1 MVLDLIWCTDFDEHG
16 CSSSATN
23 LEEQDVIQ
31 MAALLIL
38 IAVAVVAIVATI
50 VTVLRDG
57 YCQVAF
63 RATDAR
69 DAWPSTT
76 QPSPTRLM

>member
-1 MVLDLIWCTDFDEHG
+1 
-16 CSSSATN
+16 
-23 LEEQDVIQ
+23 

-38 IAVAVVAIVATI
+38 ITIAVVAITATI

-57 YCQVAF
+57 YRQVDF
-63 RATDAR
+63 RAADSR
-69 DAWPSTT
+69 DSWPSMT